1 MSPVNRLH
9 EPRLAHA
16 NGEVPREQAM
26 REANELLTSVDER
39 YTRALDHAAQVQGS
53 ESIEAAFDEVQR
65 LRREMISAIRRV
77 RKLARETGEVSRA
90 EANSS

>member
-1 MSPVNRLH
+1 MSPVDRLR
-9 EPRLAHA
+9 EPRLHA

-26 REANELLTSVDER
+26 QEANELLTSADER
-39 YTRALDHAAQVQGS
+39 YTRSLDHATQAEGS

-77 RKLARETGEVSRA
+77 RKLAREAGEVSRA